1 MLRAVGNEPSWLL
14 EVYPERIVLTTELGQ
29 RRTEFPFREPTVA
42 GKTASY
48 HVFVGTQELLAVFD
62 ERPCNDTMSGEAFD
76 KTVAVTFEGATM
88 YGCGGTSASAA
99 RVNLP

>member
-1 MLRAVGNEPSWLL
+1 
-14 EVYPERIVLTTELGQ
+14 
-29 RRTEFPFREPTVA
+29 
-42 GKTASY
+42 
-48 HVFVGTQELLAVFD
+48 
-62 ERPCNDTMSGEAFD
+62 MSGEAFD